1 MLTLL
6 EMGMTI
12 CKKDSIAN
20 STIHNIIVK
29 HRDTSL
35 LENKCRRDRKLFSE
49 QDEQMMRMINK
60 DPKTAT
66 VAMNKKL
73 TAIGVHSLRSTITR
87 TDNRGVLKAR
97 RHQKMSFKKKKNT
110 T

>member
-1 MLTLL
+1 M
-6 EMGMTI
+6 
-12 CKKDSIAN
+12 
-20 STIHNIIVK
+20 K

-66 VAMNKKL
+66 IAMNKKL

-87 TDNRGVLKAR
+87 TDNRSSLKAR
-97 RHQKMSFKKKKNT
+97 RHRKTSFFFFKALLSCSFKDCKILSKEV
-110 T
+110 